1 MLLIH
6 QLDVVIT
13 PLVAFDITGN
23 RMGMGG
29 GYYDRT
35 LANWRTDQRPLPIG
49 YAHDCQQ
56 VDKLAKQHWD
66 IPLPYIITPT
76 QYHCFTHHPAAN

>member
-1 MLLIH
+1 
-6 QLDVVIT
+6 
-13 PLVAFDITGN
+13 FDIRGN

-35 LANWRTDQRPLPIG
+35 LANGQDNGQPLPMG

-56 VDKLAKQHWD
+56 VPNLPCEHWD
-66 IPLPYIITPT
+66 VPLPVIITPSRVWT
-76 QYHCFTHHPAAN
+76 F